1 MLQNNRLINIKI
13 KYKNKDIKKDYKKD
27 KIYKIKIFLEI
38 IIIINK
44 IIKQVGKNT
53 DLNRKDY

>member
-38 IIIINK
+38 IIIIINK
-44 IIKQVGKNT
+44 IIK
-53 DLNRKDY
+53 

>member
-53 DLNRKDY
+53 DLNGKGY

>member
-1 MLQNNRLINIKI
+1 MKIIIKSILQNHRLINIKI
-13 KYKNKDIKKDYKKD
+13 KYKNKDIKKDYKKDYKKD

-44 IIKQVGKNT
+44 IIK
-53 DLNRKDY
+53 